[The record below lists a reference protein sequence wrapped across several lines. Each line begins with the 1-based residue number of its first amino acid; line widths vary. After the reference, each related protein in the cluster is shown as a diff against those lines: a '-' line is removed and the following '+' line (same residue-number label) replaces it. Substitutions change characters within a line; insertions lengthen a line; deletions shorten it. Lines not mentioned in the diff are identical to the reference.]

1 MDVITMGDLD
11 IDGLNVLRQSACQV
25 GRRRTTRGAFHCSGN
40 LLTLLN
46 LRGVIG
52 GNASPELRGA
62 WIIDNQLQMFT
73 TICHFS
79 SEIFKSPR
87 PSRRSESICR

>member
-11 IDGLNVLRQSACQV
+11 IDGLNILRQSTCQV
-25 GRRRTTRGAFHCSGN
+25 GRRRTTRGAFHCSDN

-46 LRGVIG
+46 LRWVIG
-52 GNASPELRGA
+52 GNASPELRGS

-79 SEIFKSPR
+79 SEMFNSLDLR
-87 PSRRSESICR
+87 